1 MFLTLTFVMMFQ
13 ATADPVV
20 PPQTT
25 AVDTLLNELADTQA
39 QRAVLEKKAN
49 ELTTQIDAKLKEK
62 ELNQKLADLK
72 GKPIS
77 PIIPPGPV
85 TPDKPDPLKTA
96 IAAAYAKDIG
106 SAADKKTWAVTL
118 SGYYSA
124 ASDKKLA
131 EDTTITTGGMLL
143 DRIRATVTLDA
154 TKLPNVRNVISGE
167 LMTIMGTTTVPLD
180 ANKRTALSKL
190 FLRVETSLD
199 EVIKNN

>member
-20 PPQTT
+20 PPPTT

-49 ELTTQIDAKLKEK
+49 ELTTQIDAKLKE
-62 ELNQKLADLK
+62 LNQKLADLK
-72 GKPIS
+72 GRPIS
-77 PIIPPGPV
+77 PITPPGPV
-85 TPDKPDPLKTA
+85 TPDKPDALKVS

-106 SAADKKTWAVTL
+106 AAADKKTWAVTL

-167 LMTIMGTTTVPLD
+167 LMTIMGTTTAPLD
-180 ANKRTALSKL
+180 ANKRAALSKL